1 MEKSTGK
8 RLLKRRTVVSER
20 PLTRQIADNWQ
31 LYVMLLIPLV
41 LTIVYKYIPMVG
53 IQIAFRDYRASRGM
67 FGSEWVGLK
76 WFARFFSSPN
86 CLRMIK
92 NTFLLSLYSLLWS
105 FPIPIILALALNQLR
120 FKRFRT
126 TVQTILYAPHF
137 ISIMVVCGMLH
148 IFLSP
153 SGGLVNLLLGTNI
166 DFLSEASAFRT
177 IYIASGIW
185 QDAGWG
191 IIIYMA
197 TLAGID
203 ASLYEA
209 AKIDGASMFQRIR
222 NIDLPALIPMIV
234 LMLIM
239 SAGNLMSIGFE
250 KVWLLQTDLNKA
262 TSDVMAVYV
271 YQQGIEHAKYSY
283 ATAVGLFTTLINI
296 VLLIVVN
303 RLAKKI
309 SDDVSFV

>member
-1 MEKSTGK
+1 
-8 RLLKRRTVVSER
+8 
-20 PLTRQIADNWQ
+20 
-31 LYVMLLIPLV
+31 
-41 LTIVYKYIPMVG
+41 
-53 IQIAFRDYRASRGM
+53 
-67 FGSEWVGLK
+67 
-76 WFARFFSSPN
+76 
-86 CLRMIK
+86 
-92 NTFLLSLYSLLWS
+92 
-105 FPIPIILALALNQLR
+105 
-120 FKRFRT
+120 
-126 TVQTILYAPHF
+126 
-137 ISIMVVCGMLH
+137 
-148 IFLSP
+148 
-153 SGGLVNLLLGTNI
+153 
-166 DFLSEASAFRT
+166 
-177 IYIASGIW
+177 
-185 QDAGWG
+185 
-191 IIIYMA
+191 
-197 TLAGID
+197 
-203 ASLYEA
+203 
-209 AKIDGASMFQRIR
+209 MFQRIR